1 VDNVGLVVHFDA
13 PTDAKA
19 YLHRSGRTA
28 RAGESGTVV
37 TITTPRQLDEVARL
51 QSRAGVQSRH
61 HDIRTTPRPMT
72 SETLAESGSE
82 APAVRGGSG
91 PRNGRPA
98 GRSQGGYRG
107 KRPTYGD
114 RRPRRDDRAP
124 GRRDDRPARTWED
137 RPARASRD
145 ERPDSGMSASGAHV
159 REPPARTARRP
170 AGPPTRSA
178 VPARVAGAA
187 DAYPGQVEGR
197 PTGHGGTA
205 FAVMAPVGVATAS
218 TGSTTRR

>member
-1 VDNVGLVVHFDA
+1 MHFDA

-37 TITTPRQLDEVARL
+37 TITTPRQLDEVARM

-72 SETLAESGSE
+72 SEALAESGTE
-82 APAVRGGSG
+82 APAVRGSGGSG

-107 KRPTYGD
+107 KRPTYSD
-114 RRPRRDDRAP
+114 RRPRRD
-124 GRRDDRPARTWED
+124 RDDRPARTWED
-137 RPARASRD
+137 RPARTTRD
-145 ERPDSGMSASGAHV
+145 ERPDSGMSAERRTRPGAT
-159 REPPARTARRP
+159 RPDGKKARWTADKKRTTGKGARR
-170 AGPPTRSA
+170 G
-178 VPARVAGAA
+178 
-187 DAYPGQVEGR
+187 
-197 PTGHGGTA
+197 
-205 FAVMAPVGVATAS
+205 
-218 TGSTTRR
+218 